1 MRRRLLATAW
11 ILGLAASA
19 LAGCRAGL
27 QPIEIGGLFPLSDM
41 QAPLARQEMAGVQ
54 IAGELVNDGGGVA
67 GRPVEMLVRD
77 LTQREDAEA
86 RVADLAGQGVSAI
99 VGAYSSELSM
109 PASEAAAARHL
120 VYWEAGAV
128 ADQVTGRGLP
138 LVFRVGATGL
148 NLGSMSAQFAAEVI
162 APRLHRSVG
171 QLRLAVVQESD
182 QYGTS
187 VGGAAAGAA
196 AAAGMPVV
204 ATITYDAWSPRW
216 PAVFDRLRA
225 ARPDIIVLASYIP
238 DGVDFRRFMLTSGLH
253 VDALIGSTMAE
264 CGPDFGEMLGADAI
278 GVFASDRPT
287 SGFNPAVLDATGR
300 SAYDRFAA
308 AWRARFRAAPT
319 EEGLAGF
326 SAGWALFR
334 YVLPEAARRGNL
346 TAESIARA
354 ARELELPPGTL
365 PNGAGVEFAQSPEKL
380 GQNLLASSVIW
391 QWQAVDKSVT
401 VYPPAFA
408 TGQPILIPLPR

>member
-1 MRRRLLATAW
+1 M
-11 ILGLAASA
+11 A
-19 LAGCRAGL
+19 LVGCRVGP
-27 QPIEIGGLFPLSDM
+27 QPITIGGLFPLTGV

-54 IAGELVNDGGGVA
+54 IAGDLVNVQGGVA
-67 GRPVEMLVRD
+67 GRPIEMVVRD
-77 LTQREDAEA
+77 LTQREDADV
-86 RVADLAGQGVSAI
+86 RVADLAGRGVSAI

-128 ADQVTGRGLP
+128 ADQLTGRGLP

-148 NLGSMSAQFAAEVI
+148 NLGSMSARFAAEVI
-162 APRLHRSVG
+162 APRLGLSPA
-171 QLRLAVVQESD
+171 QLRLAVIQEGD

-204 ATITYDAWSPRW
+204 ATIAYDAWSPDW
-216 PAVFDRLRA
+216 PAVFDALRA
-225 ARPDIIVLASYIP
+225 ARPDVIVLASYIP
-238 DGVDFRRFMLTSGLH
+238 DGVDFRRFMLASGLH

-264 CGPDFGEMLGADAI
+264 CGPDFGNLLGADAI

-287 SGFNPAVLDATGR
+287 SGFNPAVLDPTGR
-300 SAYDRFAA
+300 SVYDRFAA
-308 AWRARFRAAPT
+308 AWSARFHAAPT

-326 SAGWALFR
+326 SAAWALYR
-334 YVLPEAARRGNL
+334 YAVPEAARKGDL
-346 TAESIARA
+346 TADGIARA
-354 ARELELPPGTL
+354 ARALDLPEGTL
-365 PNGAGVEFAQSPEKL
+365 PNGAGLRFARSPDML

-391 QWQAVDKSVT
+391 QWQGVHRSVT

-408 TGQPILIPLPR
+408 SGEPILIPLPR